1 MKILGFGAAAV
12 IVMAIGSAGAAPASA
27 QQFRG
32 MGGGHRMGGF
42 HASPRP
48 IASRPFR
55 PGGFAPHHFH
65 HRFFRGFAP
74 FGVVYVAPPFFYGYG
89 GYGYGGYDYPGPI
102 DPPAYY
108 SPAAYAPPV
117 TRAISIAPVAPPPPT
132 VPSVVE
138 YSTGRY
144 ELRGDGTS
152 TPYVW
157 VWIPNPPPGP
167 PPHAAPG
174 AGSTSDSASRHQEL
188 YRWTDEQGVLHLT
201 DRWQSVPARFRDQAK
216 QPT

>member
-89 GYGYGGYDYPGPI
+89 GYGYGGHLQPRPHGS
-102 DPPAYY
+102 PALD
-108 SPAAYAPPV
+108 SPAALAPPV
-117 TRAISIAPVAPPPPT
+117 LLGAFSWPHLAPPPH
-132 VPSVVE
+132 
-138 YSTGRY
+138 
-144 ELRGDGTS
+144 
-152 TPYVW
+152 
-157 VWIPNPPPGP
+157 GP
-167 PPHAAPG
+167 AYA
-174 AGSTSDSASRHQEL
+174 SAL
-188 YRWTDEQGVLHLT
+188 
-201 DRWQSVPARFRDQAK
+201 A
-216 QPT
+216 